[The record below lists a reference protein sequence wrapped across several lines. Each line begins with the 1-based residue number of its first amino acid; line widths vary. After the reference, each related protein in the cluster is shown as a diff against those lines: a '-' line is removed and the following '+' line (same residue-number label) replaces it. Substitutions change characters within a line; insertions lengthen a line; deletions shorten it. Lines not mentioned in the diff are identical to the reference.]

1 MFGIDFGGW
10 LNDIANWILQP
21 IQEAWSWFVSQAWAF
36 INWLWNLIPAPTA
49 WPGPNV
55 ASALSI
61 VLSDVQGPLAAI
73 NYYSPINLMF
83 VLILIVLA
91 EEGLLATWH
100 AIRWILTHLPF
111 VGGDV

>member
-1 MFGIDFGGW
+1 
-10 LNDIANWILQP
+10 
-21 IQEAWSWFVSQAWAF
+21 
-36 INWLWNLIPAPTA
+36 
-49 WPGPNV
+49 
-55 ASALSI
+55 

-83 VLILIVLA
+83 VLILIVMA
-91 EEGLLATWH
+91 EEGLLASWH